1 MFGKRKN
8 FWMAM
13 LLVIALFTANF
24 QTSVMAAAAGNQ
36 GTITVIGKDEANPLL
51 AEKTVTY
58 DEKETAAQVLE
69 KAVGEKNVEYT
80 HYDNLGDMITGIN
93 GLKADDN
100 HYWALYINGIQA
112 QVGAGS
118 YTVQNGDNLSF
129 KYSDFSPAS
138 NTATFKVVDDKKKT
152 IKESPFPIAFIGTPT
167 AMQLLQVALGPDK
180 VGLKDTDWGKMI
192 VSIYGLKAE
201 DPYYWAFYVNGQMA
215 SVGAETY
222 QLKAGDQISFQL
234 ESWETQADGGDQGDT
249 TPTDKPAT
257 GEKDPVVGTVSNATI
272 QKAVGSVS
280 EYIQKHEINEWEA
293 IALKQVGKTIP
304 ATYLDKV
311 KKAVKEEKGN
321 FRRITDTERYV
332 LGILA
337 AGGDPTNIEGYNL
350 VQAVYNGNV
359 TKQGLNGAAFA
370 LLSLDS
376 DQFKIPTSAKW
387 TREKLVNLLL
397 EKQNKDGGWAWDESP
412 TSDVDSTGM
421 VLSALAPYKSD
432 KNVKEKINSAVNY
445 LSKEFKDAKID
456 NSTSASQVVIALS
469 SLGIDPTG
477 SLFSTDQNSLMQYL
491 LSFQNKD
498 GGFGWKKGDAT
509 DTYST
514 VQGFQAVVA
523 YKLYTQGKGSI
534 YHLELMP
541 QKTKTVNKETEKAA
555 PVVNQ
560 TKSAANSN
568 NQGHRLPDTAT
579 NSVNILVAGVLL
591 ILIGIAL
598 YMRKKKINA

>member
-1 MFGKRKN
+1 
-8 FWMAM
+8 M

-24 QTSVMAAAAGNQ
+24 QKPVMAAAAGTQ
-36 GTITVIGKDEANPLL
+36 GTITVIGTDEANPLL
-51 AEKTVTY
+51 AEQTVTY

-69 KAVGEKNVEYT
+69 KVVGEKNVEYT
-80 HYDNLGDMITGIN
+80 HYDFGDMITGIN
-93 GLKADDN
+93 GLKAEGTN
-100 HYWALYINGIQA
+100 YWAFYVNGVNA
-112 QVGAGS
+112 QVGASS
-118 YTVQNGDNLSF
+118 YVVHDGDKLSF
-129 KYSDFSPAS
+129 RYLDWNKPS
-138 NTATFKVVDDKKKT
+138 NNVALKVVDNQKKT
-152 IKESPFPIAFIGTPT
+152 VNDLKAVSIIGQPT
-167 AMQLLQVALGPDK
+167 ALQLLQVALGADK

-192 VSIYGLKAE
+192 VSINGLKAE

-215 SVGAETY
+215 SVGAESY

-234 ESWETQADGGDQGDT
+234 ESWETPTNGGDQGDT
-249 TPTDKPAT
+249 APTDKPAT
-257 GEKDPVVGTVSNATI
+257 GEKNPVVGTVSNATI

-280 EYIQKHEINEWEA
+280 EYIQKHEVNEWEA
-293 IALKQVGKTIP
+293 IALKQAGRTIP

-311 KKAVKEEKGN
+311 KKTVKEEKGN

-337 AGGDPTNIEGYNL
+337 AGGDPTNVEGYNL

-359 TKQGLNGAAFA
+359 TKQGLNGVAFA

-376 DQFKIPTSAKW
+376 NHFKIPASAMW

-397 EKQNKDGGWAWDESP
+397 QKQNKDGGWAWDESP

-421 VLSALAPYKSD
+421 VLNALAPYKSD
-432 KNVKEKINSAVNY
+432 KIVKEKINSAVNY

-477 SLFSTDQNSLMQYL
+477 TLFSTDQNSLMQYL

-509 DTYST
+509 DAYST

-534 YHLELMP
+534 YHLQLMP

-555 PVVNQ
+555 PAVEQ
-560 TKSAANSN
+560 TKSAANRN
-568 NQGHRLPDTAT
+568 NQGHHLPDTAT
-579 NSVNILVAGVLL
+579 NSVNILVAGLFL
-591 ILIGIAL
+591 ILIGFAL
-598 YMRKKKINA
+598 YMRKKKLNA

>member
-8 FWMAM
+8 LWMAI
-13 LLVIALFTANF
+13 LLVIALFTVNF
-24 QTSVMAAAAGNQ
+24 QTPVMAAAAGNQ
-36 GTITVIGKDEANPLL
+36 GSITVIGTDETNPLL
-51 AEKTVTY
+51 AEQTVTY

-69 KAVGEKNVEYT
+69 KVVGEKNVEYT
-80 HYDNLGDMITGIN
+80 HYDFGDMITGIN
-93 GLKADDN
+93 GLKAEGTN
-100 HYWALYINGIQA
+100 YWAFYVNGVNA
-112 QVGAGS
+112 QVGASS
-118 YTVQNGDNLSF
+118 YVVHDGDKLSF
-129 KYSDFSPAS
+129 RYTDWNKPS
-138 NTATFKVVDDKKKT
+138 NNVALKVVDNQKKT
-152 IKESPFPIAFIGTPT
+152 VNDLKAVSIIGQPT
-167 AMQLLQVALGPDK
+167 ALQLLQVALGADK

-192 VSIYGLKAE
+192 VSINGLKAE

-215 SVGAETY
+215 SVGAESY

-234 ESWETQADGGDQGDT
+234 ESWETPTNGGDQGDT
-249 TPTDKPAT
+249 APTDKPAT
-257 GEKDPVVGTVSNATI
+257 GEKNPVVGTVSNATI

-293 IALKQVGKTIP
+293 IALKQAGKTIP
-304 ATYLDKV
+304 STYLDKV
-311 KKAVKEEKGN
+311 KKTVKEEKGN

-337 AGGDPTNIEGYNL
+337 AGGDPTNVEGYNL

-359 TKQGLNGAAFA
+359 TKQGLNGVAFA

-376 DQFKIPTSAKW
+376 NQFKIPTSAKW

-397 EKQNKDGGWAWDESP
+397 QKQNKDGGWAWDESP

-421 VLSALAPYKSD
+421 VLNALAPYKSD
-432 KNVKEKINSAVNY
+432 KIVKEKINSAVNY

-477 SLFSTDQNSLMQYL
+477 TLFSTDQNSLMQYL

-509 DTYST
+509 DAYST

-534 YHLELMP
+534 YHLQLMP

-555 PVVNQ
+555 TAVEQ
-560 TKSAANSN
+560 TKSVANRN
-568 NQGHRLPDTAT
+568 NQGHHLPDTAT
-579 NSVNILVAGVLL
+579 NSVNILVAGLLL
-591 ILIGIAL
+591 ILIGLAL